1 MSIQGASLFEMFWSH
16 YPARHG
22 RPKLRDPMIL
32 GVRMSQWPTD
42 ELLWL
47 PWHAVSHLTDEEKR
61 RILARARREG
71 LIPPR
76 KQGA

>member
-1 MSIQGASLFEMFWSH
+1 MTGPAPETGGDAMSLFDLT
-16 YPARHG
+16 P
-22 RPKLRDPMIL
+22 LIL

-47 PWHAVSHLTDEEKR
+47 TWHAVSHLTDEEKR